1 MMKERQR
8 LREMLQR
15 IPDENIRGL
24 ILDSIAIRD
33 RRGVT
38 GNAPNKEYREVF
50 EQLAHTVGDPP
61 AFELAV
67 RSEDELRNSVRDADE
82 TAGRHRELIRLE
94 KIEIHNFRSYYEP
107 TIFELN
113 PLGGRNV
120 TVVLGSNGE
129 GKTTLFDAIQWA
141 LFGDD
146 FLNDLAS
153 LGRERRED
161 LVNFNAVNELKDG
174 KTEVETRVVLWFR
187 TGGSS
192 YYVRRSFSSVLL
204 NGDLSS
210 GLVQT
215 NVFQIESSG
224 NHAQMPEGSLPR
236 LLSGLPKNV
245 KDFYLFDGERINQFA
260 TPNSQKLV
268 RDAIRRIVGV
278 STMEAVERDLAA
290 LAKTVRREQKRK
302 SSGEAAAL
310 LEEDEVL
317 RGLIEERT
325 QRYRQLRDEIAD
337 LENMIQA
344 LDARLRESPDTSAL
358 QRRRDDYQS
367 RIRDLTARQEKAA
380 VELREALPR
389 MSIAAALP
397 AVTALR
403 ADLDEERDAGVIPG
417 IVSRQLINDILATG
431 QCICGTTVDSEHETA
446 RHLKEALSKI
456 AARDEVENMLD
467 LFYKLGNIESLV
479 RDPIAVSRA
488 RHQEYWSLLDQQ
500 EEIEGALAG
509 IEQELLDI
517 GSTNREGWE
526 QERKEKWNQLTSRNA
541 EYASLQQQLEEDQ
554 KNLKELTKTIGE
566 VSAKEQ
572 EARHL
577 HVVASWLEL
586 VAATLQAVIAEFAS
600 LARIEVEN
608 RTAKLWH
615 ALLPNVRQYRVEV
628 SENFEIQVQNPAGS
642 GGLSQLSMGQQQCLG
657 LAFITAVAYVAET
670 KPPLVIDMPFGRL
683 AAEVS
688 AEVARALPGLTSQLL
703 LFLLPDTEWNE
714 PIRDALAPHLA
725 RVSRLSLD
733 EARSITSI
741 TTN

>member
-1 MMKERQR
+1 MKERRR
-8 LREMLQR
+8 LQEMLQR
-15 IPDENIRGL
+15 ISDENIRRL

-38 GNAPNKEYREVF
+38 GNAPNKEYRQVF
-50 EQLAHTVGDPP
+50 EQAARDFGDPP

-67 RSEDELRNSVRDADE
+67 RSEEELRKAVRHTDGNAS
-82 TAGRHRELIRLE
+82 RHRELIRLE
-94 KIEIHNFRSYYEP
+94 KIEIHNFRSYYKP

-113 PLGGRNV
+113 PLGARNV

-153 LGRERRED
+153 LGREKRED
-161 LVNFNAVNELKDG
+161 LVNFNAVAELKDG
-174 KTEVETRVVLWFR
+174 KAEVETRVVLWFR
-187 TGGSS
+187 TGASS

-204 NGDLSS
+204 NGNLSS

-215 NVFQIESSG
+215 SVFQVEASG
-224 NHAQMPEGSLPR
+224 NHVQMPDGSLPR

-260 TPNSQKLV
+260 TANSQKLV

-278 STMEAVERDLAA
+278 STMEAVEKDLAA

-310 LEEDEVL
+310 LEEDETL
-317 RGLIEERT
+317 RELIEERT
-325 QRYRQLRDEIAD
+325 QRYRQLQDDILD
-337 LENMIQA
+337 LEHMIEA
-344 LDARLRESPDTSAL
+344 LDAKLRESPDTSAL
-358 QRRRDDYQS
+358 QRRRDDYQL
-367 RIRDLTARQEKAA
+367 RLKDLASRQEQTA

-397 AVTALR
+397 AVEALS
-403 ADLDEERDAGVIPG
+403 ADLDEEREAGVIPG

-431 QCICGTTVDSEHETA
+431 QCICGSPVDSEHDTA
-446 RHLKEALSKI
+446 RHLKEALSRI
-456 AARDEVENMLD
+456 AAKDEVESMLD
-467 LFYKLGNIESLV
+467 LYYKLGNIESLV
-479 RDPIAVSRA
+479 RDPVAVCHA
-488 RHQEYWSLLDQQ
+488 RQQEYWSLLDQQ
-500 EEIEGALAG
+500 EEIERALAG

-517 GSTNREGWE
+517 GSSNREGWE

-541 EYASLQQQLEEDQ
+541 ELVAVERQLAEDTGR
-554 KNLKELTKTIGE
+554 LKELAAAIRDASKE
-566 VSAKEQ
+566 EQ
-572 EARHL
+572 EATYL
-577 HVVASWLEL
+577 HAVASWLEL
-586 VAATLQAVIAEFAS
+586 IAATLQAVISEFAS
-600 LARIEVEN
+600 LARIEVES
-608 RTAKLWH
+608 RTVTLWH
-615 ALLPNVRQYRVEV
+615 ALLPNVSQYQVEV
-628 SENFEIQVQNPAGS
+628 SENFEIRVQNPAGA

-657 LAFITAVAYVAET
+657 LAFITAVAYVSET

-714 PIRDALAPHLA
+714 PIQAALAPHLA
-725 RVSRLSLD
+725 RISRLHLD
-733 EARSITSI
+733 EASSITSVK
-741 TTN
+741 TS